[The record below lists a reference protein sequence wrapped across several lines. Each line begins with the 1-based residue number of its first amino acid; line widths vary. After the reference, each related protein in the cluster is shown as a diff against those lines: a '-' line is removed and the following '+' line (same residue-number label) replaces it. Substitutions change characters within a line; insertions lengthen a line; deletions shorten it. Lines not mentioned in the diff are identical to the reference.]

1 MTTGELIAVLRVIHV
16 LAAVLMIW
24 PFYALVA
31 VNQRARLGPPLGDR
45 VDTYLEDIIKN
56 RTIPCY
62 VFQATA
68 LVSGLALVWLHDGGL
83 GPLVS
88 EPALGLKFLLLLA
101 LAGSLTYVYLGLQPR
116 IDALFV
122 QGAGQPLPT
131 DLARAVSQLR
141 LRRKRIASFC
151 LFAVLAAAILGV
163 EAAHRFPLGLT
174 IGLVVAAAL
183 FSWRSYRSV
192 TPYGWV

>member
-1 MTTGELIAVLRVIHV
+1 MTTDDLVGAVRVIHV
-16 LAAVLMIW
+16 AAAVLMIW

-45 VDTYLEDIIKN
+45 ADTYMENIIKN

-68 LVSGLALVWLHDGGL
+68 LLSGFALIFLHEGGLDALVT
-83 GPLVS
+83 
-88 EPALGLKFLLLLA
+88 EPALGVKFLLLLA
-101 LAGSLTYVYLGLQPR
+101 MAGSLTYVYLGLQPR
-116 IDALFV
+116 IDALFA
-122 QGAGQPLPT
+122 QGGGQPLPP
-131 DLARAVSQLR
+131 DPARAVGVLR

-163 EAAHRFPLGLT
+163 ETASPFPLWLT
-174 IGLVVAAAL
+174 VVFIAAAAL